1 MADLPR
7 ILRSAQTGDPK
18 AAAALA
24 ALLYDELHALARREM
39 AHERANHT
47 LQPTALVNEAYL
59 RLTADQTA
67 AFTDRDSFFAAAA
80 NAIRRVLVDHARR
93 RSREKRGGGAVH
105 VPLDD
110 HEVAAPLDD
119 EGLLSLDAALAEL
132 AILDPGKAR
141 LVELRFFAGL
151 SMAELGR
158 ALGASEST
166 LQREWRMARAWLRAH
181 LEQNRGK

>member
-7 ILRSAQTGDPK
+7 ILRSAQTGDPQ

-59 RLTADQTA
+59 RLTADRAA

-93 RSREKRGGGAVH
+93 RSREKRGGGIVH
-105 VPLDD
+105 APLDE

-132 AILDPGKAR
+132 ALLDPGKAR

-181 LEQNRGK
+181 LEQNRGR